1 MMKKFSFRLETV
13 LKLRR
18 LAEDEKQRAV
28 GQLLSEI
35 HDCQQQAVKLDL
47 AARAAGSELKER
59 NQTGRIDLTWM
70 GNYQSYVGHL
80 RAGIAER
87 IDMVA
92 QLQQRLT
99 EARQELAEAAKQT
112 KILEKLKEKRKQR
125 YDSEIKRAETREQ
138 DDIASRNFLRSRV
151 SA

>member
-1 MMKKFSFRLETV
+1 MKKFRFRLETV

-28 GQLLSEI
+28 GGLLSEI
-35 HDCQQQAVKLDL
+35 HDRQQEAVELDL
-47 AARAAGSELKER
+47 AVRAAGSELKER
-59 NQTGRIDLTWM
+59 NQAGRIDLSWT
-70 GNYQSYVGHL
+70 GNYQSYVSHL

-92 QLQQRLT
+92 KLQPRLT
-99 EARQELAEAAKQT
+99 AARGELAEAAKQR
-112 KILEKLKEKRKQR
+112 KILEKLKERRKLR
-125 YDSEIKRAETREQ
+125 YDDEIERAETREQ
-138 DDIASRNFLRSRV
+138 DDIATRNFIRSRV

>member
-1 MMKKFSFRLETV
+1 MKKFRFRLESV

-28 GQLLSEI
+28 GGLLSEI
-35 HDCQQQAVKLDL
+35 HDRQQEAVELDL
-47 AARAAGSELKER
+47 AARAAGGELKER
-59 NQTGRIDLTWM
+59 NHSGRIDLTWI
-70 GNYQSYVGHL
+70 GNYQSYVSHL
-80 RAGIAER
+80 RAGIAAR

-99 EARQELAEAAKQT
+99 ESRQELAEAAKQT
-112 KILEKLKEKRKQR
+112 KILEKVKEKRKQR
-125 YDSEIKRAETREQ
+125 YDDEIKRLETREQ
-138 DDIASRNFLRSRV
+138 DDIATRNFLRSRA